1 MTQCSHLDSS
11 NLKRPDPLEAF
22 ENTDWRVPER
32 VLDSAN
38 VTLTDLFEVEQLQ
51 KIQDAFAK
59 ATHVAS
65 IITHPNGVPVTCPS
79 NFCRLCNDIIRMTDK
94 GLSNCMCSDAEIGK
108 YNPDGPIIRTCL
120 SGGIWDAGASICVG
134 GKHIGNWLMGQVKNE
149 LIPDEQ
155 VVRYASG
162 IGADEGVFRSAL
174 RDVPIMSM
182 EQFRDIA
189 NLGYILANELS
200 LKAFQNLQQARHIA
214 ERRITEMALRESSD
228 RLKLLLDVN
237 NAVVSK
243 LGLPQLERLIPT
255 RIREAMQCDAVYL
268 SMPLGEGHYYS
279 VQGLDF
285 PTSKGY
291 LRERLVLDMT
301 PAGSSALAKVSS
313 RGVSGRM
320 RGQVTNARQIDE
332 MEGFKSE
339 CLIPVV
345 AGEERLAMLHLNDRT
360 PDRFSAQDA
369 AFLTQVANQIAIAVK
384 NAIQFQKLSK
394 SYERLAEE
402 KLYLAKEIQAEH
414 PFDEIVGHSSAL
426 RKVLGHVVTVAGTD
440 STVLISSET
449 GTGKE
454 LVARAIHNRS
464 DRRDRMF
471 VRLNCAAIPVGLL
484 ESELFGHEKGA
495 FTGAVERKIGRF
507 EVANGG
513 TLFLDEIGDIPMELQ
528 PKLLRVLQEQEFE
541 RLGCTRS
548 IRVNVRVVAATNHD
562 LYQMMREGR
571 FRADLY
577 YRLNVFPIYLPPL
590 RERKEDIPDLV
601 RYFVSKYERKM
612 GRHIDEIPA
621 SVMDVL
627 MAYDWPGNVR
637 ELQNLIQRAVILSP
651 DNVLISPFAEL
662 NEAAQRRQEIQ
673 IRSVPGTLLDHERD
687 HIQRIL
693 EETGWV
699 LGGND
704 GAAARL
710 GVPRTT
716 LIYKMRRLGIPRQ
729 PLN

>member
-1 MTQCSHLDSS
+1 MDT
-11 NLKRPDPLEAF
+11 
-22 ENTDWRVPER
+22 T
-32 VLDSAN
+32 N

-59 ATHVAS
+59 ATKVAS
-65 IITHPNGVPVTCPS
+65 IITHPNGVPVTKPS
-79 NFCRLCNDIIRMTDK
+79 NFCRLCNDIIRKTDK
-94 GLSNCMCSDAEIGK
+94 GLANCICSDAEIGK
-108 YNPDGPIIRTCL
+108 RNPDGPTIRVCL
-120 SGGIWDAGASICVG
+120 SAGIWDAGACISVG

-149 LIPDEQ
+149 LVPDEQ
-155 VVRYASG
+155 LLHYAGG
-162 IGADEGVFRSAL
+162 IGADEGDFRRAL
-174 RDVPIMSM
+174 QEVQIMSM

-189 NLGYILANELS
+189 DLCYILANELS

-214 ERRITEMALRESSD
+214 ERKMTEVALRESSE

-255 RIREAMQCDAVYL
+255 RIRQAMQCDSVYL
-268 SMPLGEGHYYS
+268 SMPGAEGQYFS
-279 VQGLDF
+279 VKGLDF
-285 PTSKGY
+285 PTSRGY
-291 LRERLVLDMT
+291 LREGMILDMH
-301 PAGSSALAKVSS
+301 PVGDPSAKPPP
-313 RGVSGRM
+313 RGTITRLK
-320 RGQVTNARQIDE
+320 GQVTSVRRINE

-345 AGEERLAMLHLNDRT
+345 AAGEKLAVLHLNDRSV
-360 PDRFSAQDA
+360 DHFSSQDA

-384 NAIQFQKLSK
+384 NALQYQRLSR
-394 SYERLAEE
+394 SCERLVEE
-402 KLYLAKEIQAEH
+402 NLYLAKEIQAEH
-414 PFDEIVGHSSAL
+414 PFDEIVGGSLAL
-426 RKVLGHVVTVAGTD
+426 RKVLGHVMTVAGTD

-471 VRLNCAAIPVGLL
+471 VRLNCAAIPAGLL

-513 TLFLDEIGDIPMELQ
+513 TLFLDEIGDIPLELQ

-562 LYQMMREGR
+562 LRQMMREGR

-590 RERKEDIPDLV
+590 RERKGDIPDLV
-601 RYFVSKYERKM
+601 KYFVTKYGRKM
-612 GRHIDEIPA
+612 GRQIDEVPG
-621 SVMDVL
+621 SVMDAL
-627 MAYDWPGNVR
+627 MTYDWPGNVR

-662 NEAAQRRQEIQ
+662 NETNSGRQEIQ
-673 IRSVPGTLLDHERD
+673 VKSSQTTLVERERD
-687 HIQRIL
+687 YIQRIL

-699 LGGND
+699 LGGSD

-729 PLN
+729 PYN